1 MDQTIYKKDG
11 SVLKPIPAE
20 HLIEAIGHM
29 AEAIAELNEHELSI
43 PKETR
48 KTVVCVH
55 GIENIEKLLDDAHTL
70 AATSLAGIMYYNKH
84 HPDHE

>member
-1 MDQTIYKKDG
+1 M
-11 SVLKPIPAE
+11 IPTE
-20 HLIEAIGHM
+20 YLVEAIGHM

-43 PKETR
+43 PKEARET
-48 KTVVCVH
+48 TVCVH
-55 GIENIEKLLDDAHTL
+55 GIEDIEKLLDDAHTL

>member
-1 MDQTIYKKDG
+1 MK
-11 SVLKPIPAE
+11 IPTE
-20 HLIEAIGHM
+20 HLVEAIGHM

-48 KTVVCVH
+48 KTAVCVH

-70 AATSLAGIMYYNKH
+70 AATSLADIMYYNKH